1 MRSPL
6 VVALTIL
13 IVIEGLAGTLGVL
26 PVLKYMLDNRALPTI
41 FAGIR
46 ALSGPFEALGNDA
59 MLATGLVFV
68 VVSAFR
74 FLAAYWI
81 WNLRMDGFALELIL
95 LGLSIP
101 FWYGFAVP
109 FGPVLGI
116 PVFILLILTR
126 SSFR

>member
-1 MRSPL
+1 
-6 VVALTIL
+6 
-13 IVIEGLAGTLGVL
+13 
-26 PVLKYMLDNRALPTI
+26 
-41 FAGIR
+41 
-46 ALSGPFEALGNDA
+46 

-126 SSFR
+126 SSFS